1 MAKKAKYYQL
11 CVSDDAAVADLDIYG
26 DITEY
31 DWFGGDVSAY
41 SIVTELNALP
51 ASIETI
57 NVRINSYGGEVKEGL
72 AIVNALKRHNAKI
85 VTMVDGM
92 ACSAAAGIF
101 MAGDERIM
109 ADSSLLMIHNAW
121 TWANGNPDQLR
132 KAAEDLDAIN
142 DATINLYTSK
152 INISE
157 QELREMLDNETWL
170 LPEDALEMG
179 FATKIVDWSDGDHP
193 SQSAR
198 KSIYDMVKASRQSA
212 AKAQQ
217 ADVIDLAKQPLT
229 ATASFKIGGEKASYI
244 NDRLQQVIAQHID
257 DAVEQ
262 VVAQPTPAQLLAN
275 VLSNLNK

>member
-1 MAKKAKYYQL
+1 
-11 CVSDDAAVADLDIYG
+11 
-26 DITEY
+26 
-31 DWFGGDVSAY
+31 
-41 SIVTELNALP
+41 
-51 ASIETI
+51 
-57 NVRINSYGGEVKEGL
+57 
-72 AIVNALKRHNAKI
+72 
-85 VTMVDGM
+85 MVDGM

-132 KAAEDLDAIN
+132 KAADDLDAIN

-157 QELREMLDNETWL
+157 DELREMLDNETWL

-179 FATKIVDWSDGDHP
+179 FATKIVDWSDGEHP

-198 KSIYDMVKASRQSA
+198 KSICDMVKASRQSA

-217 ADVIDLAKQPLT
+217 GDVIDLAKQPLT
-229 ATASFKIGGEKASYI
+229 ATASFKVGGEKAAHI
-244 NDRLQQVIAQHID
+244 NDQLQQAIAQHID

-275 VLSNLNK
+275 VLNELNK